1 MSSSC
6 SYFKSL
12 SSGEGFRVRFQ
23 SPKAQSSIRLKE
35 WSSKSLSPGE
45 VGVAFDFRTVGRC
58 REVQSPKVQSS
69 IRLQDGRPQPPR
81 VFKSLSPGEGFR
93 VRFQSPKAQSSIR
106 LKEWSS
112 KSLSPG
118 EGFRVR
124 FQDPKVR
131 SRVRL

>member
-6 SYFKSL
+6 SY
-12 SSGEGFRVRFQ
+12 
-23 SPKAQSSIRLKE
+23 
-35 WSSKSLSPGE
+35 
-45 VGVAFDFRTVGRC
+45 
-58 REVQSPKVQSS
+58 
-69 IRLQDGRPQPPR
+69 
-81 VFKSLSPGEGFR
+81 FKSLSPGEGFR

-124 FQDPKVR
+124 FKAQKPKAAFDFRTVDR
-131 SRVRL
+131 SHRGYLSPSPPERDLG